1 MDKGKVEKVEES
13 GEVTKGALI
22 VTERGG
28 GEEVALCQGLRTDE
42 VRKGFDWRNIRA

>member
-22 VTERGG
+22 VTERRGG
-28 GEEVALCQGLRTDE
+28 GGSGSLSGA
-42 VRKGFDWRNIRA
+42 AY